1 MPPAPSG
8 YWVKSGPKTRT
19 RLPDEI
25 TRLSRVLDLRAPDKE
40 NTTMEYP
47 DKTDLQIIQELRA
60 SPRITNKR
68 IARQLDIAESTVA
81 QRIRGMAE
89 RGIMKVVAQK
99 HLFSDGYEF
108 LCFLFVNTS
117 RRKVQAICN
126 DIANEKQVYS
136 VSQGVGNPDVFV
148 MLRAKSIKSA
158 HDLVDR
164 IGQIKG
170 VDTVDFCTCIHM
182 HKYVSALGDLN
193 APNSMVDKEEESIF
207 LPLSQDGRQS
217 NREVARKLDVSEGT
231 VRQRINKLAQSGV
244 MQFEVVCN
252 PAALRLTVN
261 ATARITTLTRQTD
274 KVIRELKKLD
284 SVALLA
290 EVTGGTNI
298 LAHLNASSTQ
308 ELGDLCDNTIPA
320 IGGIH
325 SMQVQLVVS
334 AAKHQYHYA
343 YFDSV
348 KELPRRK

>member
-1 MPPAPSG
+1 
-8 YWVKSGPKTRT
+8 
-19 RLPDEI
+19 
-25 TRLSRVLDLRAPDKE
+25 
-40 NTTMEYP
+40 MEYP

-99 HLFSDGYEF
+99 HLFSDDYQF
-108 LCFLFVNTS
+108 LCFLFVNSS

-148 MLRAKSIKSA
+148 ILRAKSIASA
-158 HDLVDR
+158 HALVDR

-182 HKYVSALGDLN
+182 HKYVSALGDLS
-193 APNSMVDKEEESIF
+193 APNTVDKEEESIF

-231 VRQRINKLAQSGV
+231 VRQRINKLVQSGT

>member
-1 MPPAPSG
+1 
-8 YWVKSGPKTRT
+8 
-19 RLPDEI
+19 
-25 TRLSRVLDLRAPDKE
+25 
-40 NTTMEYP
+40 MEYP

-99 HLFSDGYEF
+99 HLFSDDYQL
-108 LCFLFVNTS
+108 LCFLFVNSS
-117 RRKVQAICN
+117 RRTVQAICN

-148 MLRAKSIKSA
+148 ILRAKSIASA
-158 HDLVDR
+158 HALVDR

-182 HKYVSALGDLN
+182 HKYVSALGDLS
-193 APNSMVDKEEESIF
+193 APNTVDKEEESIF

-231 VRQRINKLAQSGV
+231 VRQRINKLVQSGT

-298 LAHLNASSTQ
+298 LAHLNCSSTQ

>member
-1 MPPAPSG
+1 
-8 YWVKSGPKTRT
+8 
-19 RLPDEI
+19 
-25 TRLSRVLDLRAPDKE
+25 
-40 NTTMEYP
+40 MEYP
-47 DKTDLQIIQELRA
+47 DKTDLQIVQELRA

-117 RRKVQAICN
+117 GRKVQAICK
-126 DIANEKQVYS
+126 DIANEKEVHS
-136 VSQGVGNPDVFV
+136 VSQGLGNPDVIA

-170 VDTVDFCTCIHM
+170 VDTVDFCTCIHV
-182 HKYVSALGDLN
+182 HKFVSALGDLSV
-193 APNSMVDKEEESIF
+193 PNSMVDEEEEPIF

-217 NREVARKLDVSEGT
+217 NREVARKLGVSEGT
-231 VRQRINKLAQSGV
+231 VRQRINKLIKSGT

-252 PAALRLTVN
+252 PAALRLEVS
-261 ATARITTLTRQTD
+261 AIARITTLTRQTD
-274 KVIRELKKLD
+274 KMIRALKKLD

-298 LAHLNASSTQ
+298 LLYVNVSSTE
-308 ELGDLCDNTIPA
+308 ELGELCDNTIPA

-325 SMQVQLVVS
+325 SLQVQLVVS

-343 YFDSV
+343 YFDTI

>member
-1 MPPAPSG
+1 
-8 YWVKSGPKTRT
+8 
-19 RLPDEI
+19 
-25 TRLSRVLDLRAPDKE
+25 
-40 NTTMEYP
+40 MEYP
-47 DKTDLQIIQELRA
+47 DKIDLQIIQELRA

-99 HLFSDGYEF
+99 NMFSDGYEF

-117 RRKVQAICN
+117 RRKVQAICK
-126 DIANEKQVYS
+126 DVAKHKEVYS
-136 VSQGVGNPDVFV
+136 VAQGVGNPDVFV
-148 MLRAKSIKSA
+148 MLRAKSIKGA

-182 HKYVSALGDLN
+182 HKCVTALGNLS
-193 APNSMVDKEEESIF
+193 APNSMVDEEEESIF

-217 NREVARKLDVSEGT
+217 NREIARKLDVSEGT
-231 VRQRINKLAQSGV
+231 VRQRINKLVKSGV

-252 PAALRLTVN
+252 PAALRLEVN

-274 KVIRELKKLD
+274 KVVRALKKLD

-290 EVTGGTNI
+290 EVTGGANI
-298 LAHLNASSTQ
+298 LVHMNVSSAQ

-325 SMQVQLVVS
+325 SMQVQLVAS
-334 AAKHQYHYA
+334 GAKHQYHYA
-343 YFDSV
+343 YVDSV
-348 KELPRRK
+348 MELPRRK